1 MRKVT
6 EKVELGGHEI
16 ILPSWAD
23 GVQLE
28 VDLHSPAA
36 NGKKQVFCL
45 RQGGESDDLPQSQ
58 WIGTHW

>member
-28 VDLHSPAA
+28 VDLTCRKTS
-36 NGKKQVFCL
+36 L
-45 RQGGESDDLPQSQ
+45 LPQA
-58 WIGTHW
+58 WRRV